1 MLIHTTGFGVLLALV
16 SIAFSA
22 FAPTFFVSSPELTPG
37 YGPNINMPRVESQLP
52 ASADVTVSDVDP
64 EVSFTA
70 PESITEGEPAVF
82 TFTRVGSISDEL
94 ALNLDFFLEG
104 QFLQDYEIDEL
115 RFAAG
120 EATAVLSIPT
130 EDDDTPEPDGYI
142 GVHLQ
147 PRYYTP
153 GIPQPYHREP
163 PFYREVAV
171 MDNDRP
177 AVTSI
182 VIPSPSDQS

>member
-1 MLIHTTGFGVLLALV
+1 MLIHATRFGGLLAL
-16 SIAFSA
+16 IAIAISA
-22 FAPTFFVSSPELTPG
+22 FAPSIFAGSRELTPG
-37 YGPNINMPRVESQLP
+37 YGPNINTPKVESQLP
-52 ASADVTVSDVDP
+52 PSAGVTVSDTTPV
-64 EVSFTA
+64 VSFTA

-82 TFTRVGSISDEL
+82 TFTRVGSISDDL

-104 QFLQDYEIDEL
+104 QFLQDYEIREL

-153 GIPQPYHREP
+153 GVPQPYHREP

-177 AVTSI
+177 ALTFVA
-182 VIPSPSDQS
+182 IPSPFDQG